1 MIHHEVQNLFGP
13 VYGWILAMGI
23 AVSLSCAI
31 LGSFL
36 VVRKMS
42 LIGDAISHAVL
53 PGLAIAFLFSG
64 SRATVPMLMGAIAM
78 GMTTSFLIEFVSQKS
93 FIKKDAATGIVFT
106 TLFAI
111 GVILISLFA
120 DKIDLDQEC
129 VLYGEITFIPL
140 EPHLFLGNF
149 DLGPYPFVVM
159 SGVCLAVILV
169 VILFYKEFV
178 ITSFDPALAV
188 SLGIPV
194 TFIHYLLMGLLST
207 TIVSAFESVGA
218 ILVVT
223 MLIAPAATAYLLTNR
238 FSKMIL
244 LACLFAILNTIFGL
258 YFAIQLD
265 ASVAGGIAVAGFALF
280 LLAFLFSPSQ
290 GLISR
295 AIKTA

>member
-1 MIHHEVQNLFGP
+1 MIQEIQNLFGP

-23 AVSLSCAI
+23 AVSLSCAV

-64 SRATVPMLMGAIAM
+64 SRATIPMLLGAIAM

-106 TLFAI
+106 SLFAI

-140 EPHLFLGNF
+140 EPHFYLGNL
-149 DLGPYPFVVM
+149 DLGPYPFVIM
-159 SGVCLAVILV
+159 SGVCLVVVLV
-169 VILFYKEFV
+169 VILFYKELV
-178 ITSFDPALAV
+178 LTSFDPALAL
-188 SLGIPV
+188 SLGVPV
-194 TFIHYLLMGLLST
+194 TFIHYLLMGLVST

-218 ILVVT
+218 ILVVA

-238 FSKMIL
+238 FSKMLL
-244 LACLFAILNTIFGL
+244 LASLFAVLNTFFGL
-258 YFAIQLD
+258 YFAIRLD
-265 ASVAGGIAVAGFALF
+265 ASVAGGIAVAGFAFF

-290 GLISR
+290 GLVSR
-295 AIKTA
+295 AIKRA

>member
-1 MIHHEVQNLFGP
+1 MIQDIQNLFGP

-64 SRATVPMLMGAIAM
+64 SRATIPMLVGAIAM

-129 VLYGEITFIPL
+129 VLYGEITFVPL

-149 DLGPYPFVVM
+149 DLGPTPFVVM

-223 MLIAPAATAYLLTNR
+223 MLIAPAATAYLLTNS

-290 GLISR
+290 GLVSR